1 MLNIAYLG
9 AKETM
14 MENVLGILAFSIL
27 AIIVLAIDIWAI
39 LDIAKF
45 PLDRGRK
52 KWIWTNIVML
62 LPIAGGLIYFYVGK
76 KDLLATNR

>member
-1 MLNIAYLG
+1 MANLSGIFFCA
-9 AKETM
+9 
-14 MENVLGILAFSIL
+14 VLAL
-27 AIIVLAIDIWAI
+27 VVVAIDIWAI

-76 KDLLATNR
+76 KDLLAVKR

>member
-1 MLNIAYLG
+1 
-9 AKETM
+9 
-14 MENVLGILAFSIL
+14 MENLLGIIIFSTLAMLVVI
-27 AIIVLAIDIWAI
+27 IDIWAI

-76 KDLLATNR
+76 KDLLAINR